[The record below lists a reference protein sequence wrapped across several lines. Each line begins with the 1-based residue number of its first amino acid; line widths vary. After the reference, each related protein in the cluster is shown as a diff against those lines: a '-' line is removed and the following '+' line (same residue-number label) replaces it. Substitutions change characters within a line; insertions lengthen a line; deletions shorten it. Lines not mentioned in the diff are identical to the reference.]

1 MMAATIMVRLGAP
14 ALAVAIPAI
23 LVLAALPVLQ
33 LGDGTNLPQL
43 ALFLGR
49 LHPSVLH
56 LPVALLILALLLEA
70 TRLPWVGRVAPSFP
84 PSVLASVLWL
94 AALSGFAAAV
104 AGWCLSHEGGY
115 DDTLLDRHLWS
126 GVATAI
132 GAFVALVLHTL
143 ATARPD
149 RAGLRHLGTVVVL
162 ITSGAMVVAAHAGG
176 SLTHGEDYLTEHAPA
191 PIRRLAGLPIPRDRT
206 LERRTAIADREVFD
220 GVALRVLERHCTA
233 CHNPGKRKGELAMD
247 THAGVMAGG
256 VSGPVVMPGVAADS
270 ELLTRLHLPVDD
282 KKRMPPKGRP
292 SLTDDEVAV
301 LTWWVAAGAPAAGT
315 FRTTK
320 APAEVR
326 AAFSRILPESE
337 RQEIEAH
344 QRRQAAEYEA
354 TLAAV
359 RAAVPGALRTI
370 VPGERELEYTAA
382 VAGKAFGDAELA
394 KLAAVG
400 RDLVWLDLSR
410 TAITDAGLKALT
422 AMPNLEHLDLRETA
436 VGDAGVAALAPL
448 GHLRTLGLYGTAV
461 TDEGLPSIQ
470 RLAGVTRLYVGG
482 TRVTDRGLAALRTAR
497 KDLRLAP

>member
-1 MMAATIMVRLGAP
+1 MSQARKT
-14 ALAVAIPAI
+14 ALAVACPAV
-23 LVLAALPVLQ
+23 LVLALLPFVQ
-33 LGDGTNLPQL
+33 LGDGTTLPQL

-56 LPVALLILALLLEA
+56 LPVALLILALLIEA
-70 TRLPWVGRVAPSFP
+70 TRLPGLARVAPIFP

-94 AALSGFAAAV
+94 ASLSGFAAAV

-115 DDTLLDRHLWS
+115 DEALLTRHLWS

-132 GAFVALVLHTL
+132 GAFLGLLLHTL
-143 ATARPD
+143 ASAGPD
-149 RAGLRHLGTVVVL
+149 RAVLRHLGTLVVL
-162 ITSGAMVVAAHAGG
+162 VTSGVMVVAAHAGG
-176 SLTHGEDYLTEHAPA
+176 SLTHGEDYLTEHAP
-191 PIRRLAGLPIPRDRT
+191 PTIRRLAGLPIPRDRT

-220 GVALRVLERHCTA
+220 GVALRVLERHCTS

-256 VSGPVVMPGVAADS
+256 VSGPVVIAGAAADS
-270 ELLTRLHLPVDD
+270 ELLTRLRLPVDD

-315 FRTTK
+315 FRTVK
-320 APAEVR
+320 APAEIR
-326 AAFSRILPESE
+326 AAFWRILPESE
-337 RQEIEAH
+337 RQEIEAY

-359 RAAVPGALRTI
+359 RAAVPGALRAI

-382 VAGKAFGDAELA
+382 VAGATFSDADLK

-410 TAITDAGLKALT
+410 TAITDAGLNALAT
-422 AMPNLEHLDLRETA
+422 MPNLEHLDLRDTA

-448 GHLRTLGLYGTAV
+448 ANLRTLGLYGTAV
-461 TDEGLPSIQ
+461 TDEGVPSIQ
-470 RLAGVTRLYVGG
+470 RLAGVTRLYLGG
-482 TRVTDRGLAALRTAR
+482 TRVTDRGMAALRTAR
-497 KDLRLAP
+497 KDLRIAP